1 MYKPCFADDAIF
13 TIGISVAEEDTGMII
28 GQPKN
33 ENESLVALKGR
44 VYVKCALD
52 IKKGSKVYLSNI
64 MPGYASDVPIDH
76 FVGYA
81 VTNSKDGL
89 VRVLVKS

>member
-1 MYKPCFADDAIF
+1 
-13 TIGISVAEEDTGMII
+13 MII

-64 MPGYASDVPIDH
+64 LPGYASDVPNDH